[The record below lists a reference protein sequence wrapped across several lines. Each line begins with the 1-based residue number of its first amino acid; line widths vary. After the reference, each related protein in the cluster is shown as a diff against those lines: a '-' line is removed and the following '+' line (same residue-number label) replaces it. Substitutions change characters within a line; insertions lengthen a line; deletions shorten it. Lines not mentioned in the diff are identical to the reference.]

1 MASYDKGRTCLPGA
15 AFWFA
20 VENSDFMCYNFLILV
35 YSMQMGG
42 KEGVSC
48 PLCNQKSNDHKG
60 DIEKYEIRYRSFSGT
75 FYISPILY
83 NPQYI
88 FIDTLF

>member
-1 MASYDKGRTCLPGA
+1 MTKA
-15 AFWFA
+15 APVCRVRLFGYA
-20 VENSDFMCYNFLILV
+20 VENRDFMCYNFLILV

-75 FYISPILY
+75 FYISIILHK
-83 NPQYI
+83 PQYI